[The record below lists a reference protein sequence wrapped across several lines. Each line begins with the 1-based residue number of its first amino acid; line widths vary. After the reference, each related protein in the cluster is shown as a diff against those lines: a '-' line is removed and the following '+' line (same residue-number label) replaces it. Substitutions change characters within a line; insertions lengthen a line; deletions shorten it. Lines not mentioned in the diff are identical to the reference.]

1 MKAGPEI
8 YENAVCPIC
17 SKTVK
22 EVRAWVL
29 CRKNKGNVCMSHC
42 YQECEYM
49 ENNKCFYLR
58 NRKEK

>member
-22 EVRAWVL
+22 EGAPGYSAERT
-29 CRKNKGNVCMSHC
+29 
-42 YQECEYM
+42 
-49 ENNKCFYLR
+49 
-58 NRKEK
+58 KETYA